1 MPATVSFIQI
11 SPHACIPVKV
21 FVHRKQM
28 WLRGQLNDKS
38 LLKLSSVSLIR
49 LSNPDMTKLVEDIKD
64 ELKQLLLHELLRR
77 LFPGKPIL
85 KSSQVKKI
93 LGRLWKCRVVVSLGY
108 LADLRFKL
116 HTLVQ
121 ADDVSFLDEKNIL
134 VSATDSNELALLT
147 KEIMFSFQEP
157 DEDGVNEGLDKKTIS
172 YKLDRIAVMNSRA
185 TDTLSVFVLHRPRN
199 E

>member
-1 MPATVSFIQI
+1 
-11 SPHACIPVKV
+11 
-21 FVHRKQM
+21 M

-121 ADDVSFLDEKNIL
+121 ADDVSFLDEKIL
-134 VSATDSNELALLT
+134 IHYWIELT
-147 KEIMFSFQEP
+147 KFLLE
-157 DEDGVNEGLDKKTIS
+157 
-172 YKLDRIAVMNSRA
+172 
-185 TDTLSVFVLHRPRN
+185 
-199 E
+199 